1 MSKKN
6 TPTTEP
12 TQELPEGFDAA
23 LSELRGIVDGL
34 SQPDVSIDSL
44 THRIHRAHALH
55 QHCQGKLTATRSEV
69 QQMLAQLGLENEPG
83 SQA

>member
-6 TPTTEP
+6 APAAGP
-12 TQELPEGFDAA
+12 AQELPEGFDAA

-44 THRIHRAHALH
+44 THSIHRAHALL
-55 QHCQGKLTATRSEV
+55 QHCQGKLTATRAEV

-83 SQA
+83 SPE